1 MFDLAELRELAAESV
16 LEEQRRGTLVLD
28 IRHWKQFASFHLP
41 GSLQIGLSGSFA
53 SWSAIMIEPKR
64 RLLLVVEG
72 ANDAREA
79 QIRLARVG
87 IEGVIGYLLADGMRW
102 RDAKLPLE
110 EIAILGNE
118 LLHEWRQQNAPF
130 KIVDVRSRAEWLKD
144 HLAGSSCEPL
154 QELDRVSASRLAQDS
169 KPAIIYCREG
179 YRAMIAASLLLRHEL
194 RDVRVL
200 PGGIE
205 MQLTAELTLSPDIRV
220 EQFDGVTQG

>member
-72 ANDAREA
+72 VNDAREA

-87 IEGVIGYLLADGMRW
+87 TEGVIGYLLADGMRW

-154 QELDRVSASRLAQDS
+154 QELDRLSASRLAQDS

-179 YRAMIAASLLLRHEL
+179 YRAMIAASLLLRHGL
-194 RDVRVL
+194 REVRVL

-205 MQLTAELTLSPDIRV
+205 MQLTDELTLSPGIRI
-220 EQFDGVTQG
+220 EQFDRVTQG